1 MPSRRLATA
10 LLSALGA
17 SVAHGQRPLPA
28 VVAPSP
34 AVVPPTNDLLLV
46 LEKDAATARLL
57 DPTTGA
63 TVATWPTG
71 PFPHEVTVSPDGRTA
86 VVADYGAEQPGR
98 TLTVLDL
105 PGRRVARTIALGEY
119 RRPHGIVWLPGIS
132 HTEHVAVTVEES
144 QAVLV
149 VDVAAGRVLRA
160 IPTNE
165 RGTHMLAL
173 GATAPLQAYTA
184 NIGGGTVSQ
193 LDLATGTRVRTVRTG
208 RGPEAI
214 DVTPD
219 GRELWV
225 ADRQL
230 NTIGVRDARTLDSLA
245 TLPTGA
251 FPNRLRFTPDG
262 RTALVSN
269 AAAGTLSV
277 YDVPTRALRGTV
289 AFAVDSMRVRPSP
302 LTASLGRGAVPLG
315 VLVARDG
322 RTAMVALAATGQIAV
337 VDVAARRVVRL
348 LDGGATPDGMAWV
361 PRRVMDAR

>member
-1 MPSRRLATA
+1 MPRT
-10 LLSALGA
+10 LLL
-17 SVAHGQRPLPA
+17 
-28 VVAPSP
+28 VVALAAALPTCAARAHAQSP
-34 AVVPPTNDLLLV
+34 TGAPTPTPAAPAGDLLLV

-63 TVATWPTG
+63 SVATWPTG
-71 PFPHEVTVSPDGRTA
+71 PFPHEVVVSPDGRTA
-86 VVADYGAEQPGR
+86 VVADYGAEVPGS

-105 PGRRVARTIALGEY
+105 PGRRVARTISLGRY

-132 HTEHVAVTVEES
+132 HSQAVAVTVEQD

-149 VDVAAGRVLRA
+149 VDVAAGTVVRA
-160 IPTNE
+160 IATNE

-184 NIGGGTVSQ
+184 NIGGGSVSQ
-193 LDLATGTRVRTVRTG
+193 LDLAAGTLVRTVRTG

-230 NTIGVRDARTLDSLA
+230 NVIGVRDARTLDSLA

-269 AAAGTLSV
+269 AAASTLSV
-277 YDVPTRALRGTV
+277 YDVPTRALRGVVT
-289 AFAVDSMRVRPSP
+289 FPLDTTRLRPSP

-337 VDVAARRVVRL
+337 VDVAARRVLRL

-361 PRRVMDAR
+361 PRAARR

>member
-1 MPSRRLATA
+1 MPSFRATLLAVA
-10 LLSALGA
+10 VACAASAP
-17 SVAHGQRPLPA
+17 VAHAQRA
-28 VVAPSP
+28 ASP
-34 AVVPPTNDLLLV
+34 ATGDLLLV

-63 TVATWPTG
+63 SVATWPTG
-71 PFPHEVTVSPDGRTA
+71 PFPHEVVVSPDGRTA
-86 VVADYGAEQPGR
+86 VVADYGGEVPGS

-105 PGRRVARTIALGEY
+105 PGRRVVRTIALGEY
-119 RRPHGIVWLPGIS
+119 RRPHGIVWLAGPTPGAAR
-132 HTEHVAVTVEES
+132 VAVTVEQS

-149 VDVAAGRVLRA
+149 VDVAAGAVTRA
-160 IPTNE
+160 IATNE

-173 GATAPLQAYTA
+173 APGATQAYTA

-193 LDLATGTRVRTVRTG
+193 LDLAAGTLVRTVRTG

-219 GRELWV
+219 GREVWV

-230 NTIGVRDARTLDSLA
+230 NVIGVRDARTLDSLA

-262 RTALVSN
+262 CTALVSN

-289 AFAVDSMRVRPSP
+289 TFAVDSTRVRPSP

-361 PRRVMDAR
+361 PRGTVR